1 MAGFPYPLPLI
12 SRLPVVKKLRTS
24 VKKEW
29 GPVGGLGASGTVGD
43 SASADLMGI
52 GHLRWIQMVRGGRRW
67 SDVGVGEWPGR
78 VVQGRGSGNG
88 LRRGP

>member
-12 SRLPVVKKLRTS
+12 SRLPAVRKFRTS

-43 SASADLMGI
+43 SGSANLMGI
-52 GHLRWIQMVRGGRRW
+52 GHLRRIQVVRGGRRW

-78 VVQGRGSGNG
+78 VVQGRGSGNTLG
-88 LRRGP
+88 RGP